1 LPSSLRRAPALLV
14 VLILAACGGKQ
25 AAVRVT
31 LPSPGSAAVCAKL
44 GAALPQT
51 LDGRKRRSTT
61 PASGLVAAW
70 GSPAIVLRCGV
81 PVVPTDAGDHITVDG
96 VGWLTQGPLNGT
108 VVWTTTDRTTG
119 IELSVPAS
127 VNDQEN
133 VLGGLATAVTG
144 SVSRAPAPASA
155 TATPGSAAP
164 SG

>member
-1 LPSSLRRAPALLV
+1 
-14 VLILAACGGKQ
+14 
-25 AAVRVT
+25 VT
-31 LPSPGSAAVCAKL
+31 LPSPGSSSACAKL
-44 GAALPQT
+44 AAALPQT
-51 LDGRKRRSTT
+51 LDGRKRRNTA
-61 PASGLVAAW
+61 PASDLVTAW
-70 GSPAIVLRCGV
+70 GSPAVVLRCGV
-81 PVVPTDAGDHITVDG
+81 RVVVTNAGDHITVDG

-133 VLGGLATAVTG
+133 VLGELAPAVTG

-164 SG
+164 TS